1 MRIPAKEQMREWRR
15 LFVGMA
21 LGAIISWLI
30 FLYIYGDWQE
40 KYSKTIKEQR
50 ELIRTLKKEKEI
62 WQEDIQKL
70 NKENED
76 KLTIQQI
83 NVKIINHEKYNLDLF
98 SVHEFEEAI
107 KEDIRTLLTK
117 DIETAYKSRELIR
130 RTIENRSFVAHDK
143 RYRLQIKEVI
153 YYTTLSIELNL
164 QFAE

>member
-1 MRIPAKEQMREWRR
+1 MREWRR

>member
-1 MRIPAKEQMREWRR
+1 MRIPAKDQMREWRR

-30 FLYIYGDWQE
+30 FLYIYGEWQE
-40 KYSKTIKEQR
+40 EYSKTIKEQR
-50 ELIRTLKKEKEI
+50 EDIRTLEKEKEI

-143 RYRLQIKEVI
+143 RYRLQIKEVV